1 MISLMDLPPE
11 VLFEIFDLVPL
22 ELSRTNRFF
31 YIMLN
36 HYFHDRLIR
45 DCGSNVLLWLSL
57 HDFYAFIDYIK
68 SLDYWR
74 KTQRMIIARYCNLR
88 PYQEVLLGK
97 QHPEQLNKCE
107 FIGDSWQFI
116 YQIYKSRRIYFDK
129 ESCQF
134 DESRSSFDHG
144 LLKIN
149 RTYLLKFK
157 KQVRL
162 PAGKYRFIGTV
173 VLENPAGLSSVN
185 FKIVNKSSG
194 EILCDYFPPSSIKS
208 LVPGAKLCV
217 LNMGDFAL
225 GRKNGTLKEIDD
237 FTDLDVLVE
246 DSEFMKAGFTLCY
259 LDILPIGRNVHR
271 PPTWVFWTID
281 NQTPTPE
288 NVTNVLLKRLY
299 DSIEHS
305 VSGKLDLDPAPYQP
319 LGSYSNGH
327 EHFVC
332 PKLATSPE
340 EHKERNASVGIDI
353 STYSKDFYTKFNKKG
368 ELITRTFK
376 FFTVIDKRKYDK
388 VLSRRRETM
397 ERSSKEHQNEP
408 LRWKFAHYLAV

>member
-1 MISLMDLPPE
+1 MTSLTDLPPE
-11 VLFEIFDLVPL
+11 VLFKIFNLVPL

-36 HYFHDRLIR
+36 HYFHDRLIS
-45 DCGSNVLLWLSL
+45 DCGSNVLLWLLL

-74 KTQRMIIARYCNLR
+74 KTQRLIITHYCNLR
-88 PYQEVLLGK
+88 PYQEVLLAK
-97 QHPEQLNKCE
+97 KYPEQLNKCE

-129 ESCQF
+129 DSCQF
-134 DESRSSFDHG
+134 DESRSLFDHG
-144 LLKIN
+144 LLRIN

-173 VLENPAGLSSVN
+173 ILENPAGLSSVN

-194 EILCDYFPPSSIKS
+194 EVLCNYFPPSSIKS

-217 LNMGDFAL
+217 LNMGDFVL
-225 GRKNGTLKEIDD
+225 RRKSGTLKEIDD

-246 DSEFMKAGFTLCY
+246 DCEFMKAGFTLCY

-281 NQTPTPE
+281 NQIPTPG

-305 VSGKLDLDPAPYQP
+305 VSGKLNLDLSPYQP

-327 EHFVC
+327 KGFLC
-332 PKLATSPE
+332 PKIAASPE
-340 EHKERNASVGIDI
+340 EHKERNINQGIDVK
-353 STYSKDFYTKFNKKG
+353 TYSKNFYTKFNKKG

-388 VLSRRRETM
+388 VLSHQLETL
-397 ERSSKEHQNEP
+397 EHNNRSHPNEP
-408 LRWKFAHYLAV
+408 LRWKFAHYLSV

>member
-134 DESRSSFDHG
+134 DESRS
-144 LLKIN
+144 
-149 RTYLLKFK
+149 
-157 KQVRL
+157 
-162 PAGKYRFIGTV
+162 
-173 VLENPAGLSSVN
+173 
-185 FKIVNKSSG
+185 
-194 EILCDYFPPSSIKS
+194 ILI
-208 LVPGAKLCV
+208 
-217 LNMGDFAL
+217 
-225 GRKNGTLKEIDD
+225 
-237 FTDLDVLVE
+237 
-246 DSEFMKAGFTLCY
+246 
-259 LDILPIGRNVHR
+259 
-271 PPTWVFWTID
+271 
-281 NQTPTPE
+281 
-288 NVTNVLLKRLY
+288 
-299 DSIEHS
+299 
-305 VSGKLDLDPAPYQP
+305 
-319 LGSYSNGH
+319 
-327 EHFVC
+327 
-332 PKLATSPE
+332 
-340 EHKERNASVGIDI
+340 
-353 STYSKDFYTKFNKKG
+353 
-368 ELITRTFK
+368 
-376 FFTVIDKRKYDK
+376 
-388 VLSRRRETM
+388 
-397 ERSSKEHQNEP
+397 
-408 LRWKFAHYLAV
+408 